1 MVMVT
6 WRCHVGVAVV
16 SGCHVGRERLS
27 TAVGGHR
34 RLWAMSAMGVV
45 LSQGVD
51 VGMVVVEEQAAQTT
65 IKQPSPV
72 ISVQNV
78 PSDVAI

>member
-1 MVMVT
+1 M
-6 WRCHVGVAVV
+6 
-16 SGCHVGRERLS
+16 S
-27 TAVGGHR
+27 TAVGGCR
-34 RLWAMSAMGVV
+34 QLWAMSAVGGV

-51 VGMVVVEEQAAQTT
+51 VGMVVVEEEAAQTT

-72 ISVQNV
+72 ISVRNV

>member
-1 MVMVT
+1 MVT
-6 WRCHVGVAVV
+6 WRCRAGVAVV
-16 SGCHVGRERLS
+16 SGCRVGCERLS
-27 TAVGGHR
+27 TAVGGCR
-34 RLWAMSAMGVV
+34 QLYVMSAMDGV
-45 LSQGVD
+45 LSQGVN

-72 ISVQNV
+72 ISVQNM